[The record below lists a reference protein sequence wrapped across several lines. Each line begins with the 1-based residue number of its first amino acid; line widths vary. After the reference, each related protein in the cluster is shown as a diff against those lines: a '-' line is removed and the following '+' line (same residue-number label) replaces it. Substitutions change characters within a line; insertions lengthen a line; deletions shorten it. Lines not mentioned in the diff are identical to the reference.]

1 MKGVYRREGVD
12 YSGLLGVI
20 DGIIWEPRGTSSVWY
35 WVAFALLL
43 FILTPDPG
51 LFLVTNRVAY
61 SCNFCIVFSAKGGG
75 PVLVNIVE
83 WARSTLK
90 PFSFAD
96 SGCILLTPTCL
107 GVVVVVLLLI
117 LKFVPVLY
125 FITLDS
131 GRRLNP
137 VAGLSL

>member
-1 MKGVYRREGVD
+1 M
-12 YSGLLGVI
+12 
-20 DGIIWEPRGTSSVWY
+20 
-35 WVAFALLL
+35 
-43 FILTPDPG
+43 
-51 LFLVTNRVAY
+51 
-61 SCNFCIVFSAKGGG
+61 
-75 PVLVNIVE
+75 NIVE